1 MIINIIGSDAERR
14 AGLKT
19 LLRRIARQAQ
29 FTEAKDWRQARS
41 ALKRS
46 TPDMIVVDWSPSL
59 RMCDLQSLLDEAPR
73 VPASVM
79 VDRCGAALVY
89 ALMSAGAMGIIPRSL
104 DPGLILRALEMVL
117 VGGHYIPPDVVDPE
131 LTLEFAARR
140 AQAVAKLPR
149 KTRLHPALSP
159 RQQQIMRC
167 VHMGSTNKMIAKTLG
182 ISEGTV
188 KIHLASIFQQ
198 LGAANR
204 AAAVA
209 IYNGVQNSHLEI
221 LRSGNERSARV
232 ISGQP
237 GVIPLRRPRTRYP
250 SLLDSDAA
258 ALPMAAEPESKF

>member
-1 MIINIIGSDAERR
+1 MIINIIGADAERR

-29 FTEAKDWRQARS
+29 FTEAKDWRQART

-46 TPDMIVVDWSPSL
+46 TPDMIVVDWAPNL
-59 RMCDLQSLLDEAPR
+59 RLGDLQNLLDEAPR
-73 VPASVM
+73 VPASIM

-89 ALMSAGAMGIIPRSL
+89 ALLNAGAMGVIPRAL
-104 DPGLILRALEMVL
+104 DPILILRALEMVL
-117 VGGHYIPPDVVDPE
+117 LGGHYIPSDVVDPE
-131 LTLEFAARR
+131 LTLELAARR
-140 AQAVAKLPR
+140 AQGVARLPR
-149 KTRLHPALSP
+149 TTRLLPTLSP

-167 VHMGSTNKMIAKTLG
+167 VHMGSTNKVIAKTLG

-221 LRSGNERSARV
+221 LRSGNERSRRV
-232 ISGQP
+232 ISGEP
-237 GVIPLRRPRTRYP
+237 GIIPLRRPKTRYP
-250 SLLDSDAA
+250 SLLDNDAA
-258 ALPMAAEPESKF
+258 PLPMAAEPEATF